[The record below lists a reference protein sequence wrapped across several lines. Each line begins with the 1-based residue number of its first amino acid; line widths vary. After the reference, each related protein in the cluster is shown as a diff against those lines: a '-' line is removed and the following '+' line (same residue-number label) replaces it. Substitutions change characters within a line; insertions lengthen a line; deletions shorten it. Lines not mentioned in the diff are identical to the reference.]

1 MRLEIEGVSVRQFK
15 NICVF
20 CGSSPEKGIEFLRVA
35 QTLGRVLAARK
46 INIVYGGGSI
56 GLMGVVATAAYQG
69 GGEVLGIILSPLAEK
84 SITGKT
90 IGDELQVSSMHQRM
104 ACMLEKSDAFIA
116 LPGGYGTL
124 EEIFQI
130 VSWAQLNIHQ
140 KPIGLLNVNNFFDGL
155 LSFLDHAV
163 EQKIYLTF
171 GETAPYLCFHC
182 R

>member
-1 MRLEIEGVSVRQFK
+1 M
-15 NICVF
+15 
-20 CGSSPEKGIEFLRVA
+20 
-35 QTLGRVLAARK
+35 LAARK
-46 INIVYGGGSI
+46 IRVVYGGGSI
-56 GLMGVVATAAYQG
+56 GLMGVVSTTKHVGDNQ
-69 GGEVLGIILSPLAEK
+69 VLGIILSPLAKK

-140 KPIGLLNVNNFFDGL
+140 KPIDLLNVNNFFDGL

-163 EQKIYLTF
+163 EQKFISHSARRLLISASTVDELIARLQVFDHISDPAMALINWSEGNSKKRKLDLTF
-171 GETAPYLCFHC
+171 SL
-182 R
+182 